1 MAHPTGSEAGDAP
14 VTDVSSAATALRNLD
29 LQSLDDGAKEPNEDP
44 AEEPAAQQPEAD
56 DIGDDDLEAEGG
68 EQEGEEPESPAIDAP
83 ASLNAEEKARYA
95 KLQPD
100 AQELIAEI
108 ETRRNTQVQ
117 QATTKAANAQR
128 EAEQRAAEASA
139 QAKAVYANQ
148 LKAFADQLAPQRP
161 DHRLAQTDPATFIAM
176 NAQYDAAKAQH
187 DEFVQQVQALA
198 DDADTEMTQAEVTDR
213 DRRLMEIPE
222 VQNPETR
229 ETFFTKAIEAATNLG
244 LDTKALNRA
253 TAGEW
258 QALRQVS
265 AWKEK
270 AEKYDAAMSRKMQR
284 VRSAKPAMKP
294 GAAQPINS
302 GNRKAYTDAST
313 RLRSTGSVDDAAAAL
328 KAIL

>member
-1 MAHPTGSEAGDAP
+1 MAHPEMEAGDAP
-14 VTDVSSAATALRNLD
+14 VTDVNSAAAALRNLD
-29 LQSLDDGAKEPNEDP
+29 LGSLDDGA
-44 AEEPAAQQPEAD
+44 EEQQEEQPQGEQE
-56 DIGDDDLEAEGG
+56 GDELNDADLEAEGEEG
-68 EQEGEEPESPAIDAP
+68 EQERGEPDKPAIDAP

-95 KLQPD
+95 SLQPE

-139 QAKAVYANQ
+139 QAKATYASQ
-148 LKAFADQLAPQRP
+148 LKAFADQLAPQMP
-161 DHRLAQTDPATFIAM
+161 DPRLAQTDPATYIAM
-176 NAQYDAAKAQH
+176 KAQYDAAQAQH
-187 DEFVQQVQALA
+187 NEFVQQVQALA

-229 ETFFTKAIEAATNLG
+229 ETFFTKAIEAANTLG

-265 AWKEK
+265 EWRDQ
-270 AEKYDAAMSRKMQR
+270 AEKYKAAMSRKMQR
-284 VRSAKPAMKP
+284 VRSAKPNKAMKP
-294 GAAQPINS
+294 GAAQPIGS
-302 GNRKAYTDAST
+302 GNRKAYADAST
-313 RLRSTGSVDDAAAAL
+313 RLRQSGSVDDAAAAL